1 MFDMKKV
8 EIEWGGKT
16 LTLETGRVARQADG
30 AVLATLGETVVLCAV
45 TAAKH
50 VKPGQDFFPL
60 TVHYQEKFS
69 AAGRIPGGFF
79 KRERGATEKE
89 TLTSRLIDR
98 PIRPLF
104 PEGFYNEVLVIAHVM
119 SYDGE
124 NEPDVVAMVAA
135 SAALTLSGIPFMGP
149 IAAARVGY
157 QDGEYILNPSQ
168 EQIQSGEL
176 DLVVAG
182 THNAVMMVESEAKEL
197 SEDVMLGAVM
207 FAHRSIQ
214 PVIQGIIRLAEQA
227 ARDPWELE
235 EGPDMSPIKQR
246 LRELIGQDLAA
257 AYRLTDKQ
265 ARQTAVNEAR
275 AKARE
280 GLADMEASD
289 PGGYL
294 GALKLVKKLEAEIV
308 RGAILKDGIR
318 IDGRDTKTV
327 RPIEA
332 MVGFL
337 PRTHGSALFTRGET
351 QAICTT
357 TLGTK
362 DAEQMIDGLEGLSYQ
377 RFMLH
382 YNFPPYSVG
391 EVGRFGAPGRREV
404 GHGKLAWRAL
414 HPVLPTHDE
423 FPYTIRILSDITE
436 SNGSS
441 SMATVCGGC
450 LALMDAGVPIARPV
464 SGIAMGLIKEGDDF
478 AVISDILGDED
489 HLGDMDFKVAGT
501 EAGIT
506 SLQMDIKIAG
516 ITEEIMRI
524 ALAQANEGRAHILGE
539 MAKALDHSRGELSA
553 HAPRIETMQ
562 IDKAKIRDIIGTGG
576 KIIREIV
583 ATTGAKVDIDDEGVI
598 KISSS
603 DVNQIEAARQWILG
617 IVEEPEV
624 GKIYTG
630 KVVNL
635 VDFGAFVNFMG
646 GKDGLVHV
654 SEIRNERVER
664 VSDALSEGQEVKV
677 KVLEIDQRGKV
688 RLSMRVVDQETGE
701 ELPDTRPPREP
712 REGGD
717 RGPRGDRDRGPRRDG
732 GGRDRDRGRRRDGGG
747 DRDRGPRREGGDRDR
762 GERSSGDRGERGRG
776 GEGGDRGRGGE
787 RGGERRDRDDRPQ
800 REPEGDPEFAP
811 AFLVRDDD

>member
-30 AVLATLGETVVLCAV
+30 AVLATYGETVVLCAV
-45 TAAKH
+45 TAAKS
-50 VKPGQDFFPL
+50 VKEGQDFFPL

-104 PEGFYNEVLVIAHVM
+104 PDGFYNEINVIAQVL

-124 NEPDVVAMVAA
+124 TEADVLAMIAA
-135 SAALTLSGIPFMGP
+135 SAALTISGVPFMGP

-157 QDGEYILNPSQ
+157 KDGEYQLNPSMDQ
-168 EQIQSGEL
+168 VREGQL

-197 SEDVMLGAVM
+197 SEEVMLGAVM
-207 FAHRSIQ
+207 FAHGECRK
-214 PVIQGIIRLAEQA
+214 VIEAIISLAEKA
-227 ARDPWELE
+227 AKDPWEISQSDDAAGVKAKL
-235 EGPDMSPIKQR
+235 KA
-246 LRELIGQDLAA
+246 LIGADIAA
-257 AYRLTDKQ
+257 AYATLDKGSRREQ
-265 ARQTAVNEAR
+265 LEVARDK
-275 AKARE
+275 AKAAF
-280 GLADMEASD
+280 ADATPQEQMVAM
-289 PGGYL
+289 
-294 GALKLVKKLEAEIV
+294 KQVKKLEADIV
-308 RGAILKDGIR
+308 RTAILKDGKR
-318 IDGRDTKTV
+318 IDGRATDQV

-332 MVGFL
+332 IVGFL

-362 DAEQMIDGLEGLSYQ
+362 DSEQMIDGLTGLSYE

-391 EVGRFGAPGRREV
+391 EVGRFGAPSRRDT

-414 HPVLPTHDE
+414 HAVLPSHDE
-423 FPYTIRILSDITE
+423 FPYTIRVLSDITE

-441 SMATVCGGC
+441 SMATVCGGS
-450 LALMDAGVPIARPV
+450 LSLMDAGVPIARPV
-464 SGIAMGLIKEGDDF
+464 SGIAMGLILEGKDF
-478 AVISDILGDED
+478 AVLSDILGDED

-501 EAGIT
+501 SEGIT

-516 ITEEIMRI
+516 ITEEIMQT
-524 ALAQANEGRAHILGE
+524 ALAQASAGRAHILAE
-539 MAKALDHSRGELSA
+539 MAKALDHTREELSA

-562 IDKAKIRDIIGTGG
+562 IDKAKIRDVIGTGG
-576 KIIREIV
+576 KVIREIV
-583 ATTGAKVDIDDEGVI
+583 AETGAKVDIDDEGVI

-603 DVNQIEAARQWILG
+603 DLSQIEAARKWIQG

-624 GKIYTG
+624 GKVYSG
-630 KVVNL
+630 KVVNI

-654 SEIRNERVER
+654 SEIRNERVENVR
-664 VSDALSEGQEVKV
+664 DALEEGQEVKV
-677 KVLEIDQRGKV
+677 KVLEVDPRGKV
-688 RLSMRVVDQETGE
+688 RLSMRVVDQATGE

-732 GGRDRDRGRRRDGGG
+732 GDRGRGPRRDGGG
-747 DRDRGPRREGGDRDR
+747 GGRDRDRGPRREGGGDDRPR
-762 GERSSGDRGERGRG
+762 GERPPRRERS
-776 GEGGDRGRGGE
+776 
-787 RGGERRDRDDRPQ
+787 DDDGPA
-800 REPEGDPEFAP
+800 PEFAP
-811 AFLVRDDD
+811 AFLTRDDD